1 MTYFADLWP
10 QSQLG
15 QRTRRLPASPL
26 PPFRHLGQMQ
36 CSSRCVQ
43 LHRMATYSSSFASV
57 HTGLLKSILFT
68 YSTVSRMLSIVRSML
83 SRSWPCLHLQPSL
96 PPMTRTLPV
105 LSFSYSESRCLP
117 RSSHTVPV
125 PPPAWPLGFAFSRDQ
140 SLCLLA
146 VHQPSQLERVS
157 P

>member
-1 MTYFADLWP
+1 MTYLAVLWP
-10 QSQLG
+10 QSQFG
-15 QRTRRLPASPL
+15 QRTRRLPDSP
-26 PPFRHLGQMQ
+26 PPPLLHLGQMQ

-43 LHRMATYSSSFASV
+43 LTRIATYSSSFASV
-57 HTGLLKSILFT
+57 QVGLLKSILFT

-83 SRSWPCLHLQPSL
+83 SRSWPRLHLQPSRA
-96 PPMTRTLPV
+96 PMTRTLPV

-125 PPPAWPLGFAFSRDQ
+125 LPVLPFGFAFNRFH
-140 SLCLLA
+140 SLCLFA